1 MLSPLVKAVYVLIDD
16 GSVCTEGWGECIKA
30 IDVANR
36 QKRKRD
42 LFFKHEPLYYFF
54 QAWSLVLLAVLLMMN
69 KILFKTIISITEV
82 FFNFNNKYNKVQ
94 QNKQSKAIHQTI
106 RK

>member
-1 MLSPLVKAVYVLIDD
+1 MLSPLVKEVYVLIDD

-42 LFFKHEPLYYFF
+42 IFFKHEPWYFF
-54 QAWSLVLLAVLLMMN
+54 QAWSLVLLAVLLMRN

-82 FFNFNNKYNKVQ
+82 FFNFNNNYNKVQ
-94 QNKQSKAIHQTI
+94 QNKAKLYI
-106 RK
+106 RQ